1 MSNDET
7 TGEIGNTDSGNTDSG
22 KTDSS
27 NSESG
32 KGRPTPKRKES
43 ESARK
48 QGISVPKDPKAAR
61 RAARERDRESRAKS
75 RAGLMAGDPAFFPSR
90 DAGPVKAQVRNYVDR
105 RRTVGEFFV
114 PFAFIVLLLGLVNN
128 PTVQTAVVY
137 VWTSVLLLVVLDTIL
152 VGILLGRSLRKDF
165 PEKSNRKGAV
175 SYGVLRALQL
185 RRFRIPPPRIKAGG
199 KPVTPKVKNK

>member
-7 TGEIGNTDSGNTDSG
+7 TGEIA
-22 KTDSS
+22 

-32 KGRPTPKRKES
+32 KGRPTPKRKEA

-48 QGISVPKDPKAAR
+48 QGITVPKDPKAAR
-61 RAARERDRESRAKS
+61 RAARDRDREARAKS
-75 RAGLMAGDPAFFPSR
+75 RAGLMAGDPAYFPRR
-90 DAGPVKAQVRNYVDR
+90 DAGPVKAQVRDYIDR

-114 PFAFIVLLLGLVNN
+114 PFAFVVLLMGLINN
-128 PTVQTAVVY
+128 PTVQATVVY

-152 VGILLGRSLRKDF
+152 VGILLGRSLRKDY
-165 PEKSNRKGAV
+165 PDKSDRKGAV

-199 KPVTPKVKNK
+199 QPVTPKVKRK

>member
-7 TGEIGNTDSGNTDSG
+7 TGETA
-22 KTDSS
+22 
-27 NSESG
+27 NSEIG
-32 KGRPTPKRKES
+32 KGRPTPKRKEA

-48 QGISVPKDPKAAR
+48 QGITVPKDPKAAR
-61 RAARERDRESRAKS
+61 RAARERDREARAKS
-75 RAGLMAGDPAFFPSR
+75 RAGLMAGDPAYFPRR
-90 DAGPVKAQVRNYVDR
+90 DAGPVKAQVRDYIDR

-114 PFAFIVLLLGLVNN
+114 PFAFVVLLMGLVNN
-128 PTVQTAVVY
+128 PTVQATVVY

-152 VGILLGRSLRKDF
+152 VGILLGRSLRKDY
-165 PEKSNRKGAV
+165 PAKSDRKGAV

-199 KPVTPKVKNK
+199 APVTPKIKKK

>member
-1 MSNDET
+1 MSNEET
-7 TGEIGNTDSGNTDSG
+7 TGEIGTN
-22 KTDSS
+22 
-27 NSESG
+27 ESG
-32 KGRPTPKRKES
+32 KGRPTPKRKEA

-61 RAARERDRESRAKS
+61 RAARDRDREARAKS
-75 RAGLMAGDPAFFPSR
+75 RAGLMAGDPAYFPRR
-90 DAGPVKAQVRNYVDR
+90 DAGPVKAQVRDYVDR

-114 PFAFIVLLLGLVNN
+114 PFAFVVLLLGLVNN
-128 PTVQTAVVY
+128 PTVQTTVVY

-165 PEKSNRKGAV
+165 PEKSDRKGAV

-199 KPVTPKVKNK
+199 APVTPKIKKK

>member
-7 TGEIGNTDSGNTDSG
+7 TSEIA
-22 KTDSS
+22 

-32 KGRPTPKRKES
+32 KGRPTPKRKEA

-48 QGISVPKDPKAAR
+48 QGITVPKDPKAAR
-61 RAARERDRESRAKS
+61 RAARERDREARAKS
-75 RAGLMAGDPAFFPSR
+75 RAGLMAGDPAYFPRR
-90 DAGPVKAQVRNYVDR
+90 DAGPVKAQVRDYVDR

-114 PFAFIVLLLGLVNN
+114 PFAFVVLLMGLVNN
-128 PTVQTAVVY
+128 PTVQTTVVY

-152 VGILLGRSLRKDF
+152 VGILLGRSLRKDY
-165 PEKSNRKGAV
+165 PEKSDRKGAV

-199 KPVTPKVKNK
+199 APVTPKIKKK

>member
-1 MSNDET
+1 MSNEET
-7 TGEIGNTDSGNTDSG
+7 TGETGT
-22 KTDSS
+22 
-27 NSESG
+27 SESG
-32 KGRPTPKRKES
+32 KGRPTPKRKEA

-61 RAARERDRESRAKS
+61 KAARDRDREARAKS
-75 RAGLMAGDPAFFPSR
+75 RAGLMAGDPAYFPRR
-90 DAGPVKAQVRNYVDR
+90 DAGPVKAQVRDYIDR

-114 PFAFIVLLLGLVNN
+114 PFAFLVLLLGLVNN
-128 PTVQTAVVY
+128 PTVQTTVVY

-152 VGILLGRSLRKDF
+152 VGILLGRSLRKDY
-165 PEKSNRKGAV
+165 PEKSDRKGAV

-199 KPVTPKVKNK
+199 APITPKIKKK

>member
-7 TGEIGNTDSGNTDSG
+7 TGELGNI
-22 KTDSS
+22 
-27 NSESG
+27 ESG
-32 KGRPTPKRKES
+32 KGRPTPKRKEA

-61 RAARERDRESRAKS
+61 RAASARDREARTKS
-75 RAGLMAGDPAFFPSR
+75 RAGLMAGDPAFFPRR
-90 DAGPVKAQVRNYVDR
+90 DAGPVKAQVRDYIDR

-114 PFAFIVLLLGLVNN
+114 PFAFVVLLLGLVNN
-128 PTVQTAVVY
+128 PTVQTTVVY

-152 VGILLGRSLRKDF
+152 VGILLGRSLRKDY
-165 PEKSNRKGAV
+165 PDKADRKGAV

-199 KPVTPKVKNK
+199 KPITPKVKSK

>member
-7 TGEIGNTDSGNTDSG
+7 TGEITNT
-22 KTDSS
+22 
-27 NSESG
+27 ESG
-32 KGRPTPKRKES
+32 KGRPTPKRKEA

-48 QGISVPKDPKAAR
+48 QGITVPRDPTAAR
-61 RAARERDRESRAKS
+61 RAARERDREARAKS
-75 RAGLMAGDPAFFPSR
+75 RAGLMAGDPAYFPRR
-90 DAGPVKAQVRNYVDR
+90 DAGPVKAQVRDYIDR

-114 PFAFIVLLLGLVNN
+114 PFAFVVLLMGLINN
-128 PTVQTAVVY
+128 PTVQATVVY

-152 VGILLGRSLRKDF
+152 VGILLGRSLRKDY
-165 PEKSNRKGAV
+165 PDKSDRKGAV

-199 KPVTPKVKNK
+199 MPVTPKVKKK

>member
-7 TGEIGNTDSGNTDSG
+7 TGESGT
-22 KTDSS
+22 
-27 NSESG
+27 SESG

-61 RAARERDRESRAKS
+61 RAARDRDREARAKS
-75 RAGLMAGDPAFFPSR
+75 RAGLMAGDPAYFPSR
-90 DAGPVKAQVRNYVDR
+90 DAGPVKAQVRDYIDR

-114 PFAFIVLLLGLVNN
+114 PFAFVVLLMGLVNN
-128 PTVQTAVVY
+128 PTVQTTVVY

-165 PEKSNRKGAV
+165 PEKSERKGAV

-185 RRFRIPPPRIKAGG
+185 RRFRIPPPRLKAGG
-199 KPVTPKVKNK
+199 KPITPKIKK

>member
-1 MSNDET
+1 MSNEES
-7 TGEIGNTDSGNTDSG
+7 TGETA
-22 KTDSS
+22 
-27 NSESG
+27 NSELG
-32 KGRPTPKRKES
+32 KGRPTPKRKEA

-48 QGISVPKDPKAAR
+48 QGITVPKDPKAAR
-61 RAARERDRESRAKS
+61 RAARERDREARAKS
-75 RAGLMAGDPAFFPSR
+75 RAGLMAGDPAYFPRR
-90 DAGPVKAQVRNYVDR
+90 DAGPVKAQVRDYIDR

-114 PFAFIVLLLGLVNN
+114 PFAFVVLLMGLVNN

-152 VGILLGRSLRKDF
+152 VGILLGRSLRKDY
-165 PEKSNRKGAV
+165 PAKSDRKGAV

-199 KPVTPKVKNK
+199 APVTPKVKKK

>member
-7 TGEIGNTDSGNTDSG
+7 TGEIA
-22 KTDSS
+22 

-32 KGRPTPKRKES
+32 KGRPTPKRKEA

-48 QGISVPKDPKAAR
+48 QGITVPKDPKAAR
-61 RAARERDRESRAKS
+61 RAARDRDREARAKS
-75 RAGLMAGDPAFFPSR
+75 RAGLMAGDPAYFPRR
-90 DAGPVKAQVRNYVDR
+90 DAGPVKAQVRDYIDR

-114 PFAFIVLLLGLVNN
+114 PFAFVVLLMGLVNN
-128 PTVQTAVVY
+128 PTVQTTVVY

-152 VGILLGRSLRKDF
+152 VGILLGRSLRKDY
-165 PEKSNRKGAV
+165 PDKSDRKGAV

-199 KPVTPKVKNK
+199 QPVTPKVKKK

>member
-1 MSNDET
+1 MSNEET
-7 TGEIGNTDSGNTDSG
+7 TGETGT
-22 KTDSS
+22 
-27 NSESG
+27 SESG
-32 KGRPTPKRKES
+32 KGRPTPKRKEA

-61 RAARERDRESRAKS
+61 KAARDRDREARAKS
-75 RAGLMAGDPAFFPSR
+75 RAGLMAGDPAFFPRR
-90 DAGPVKAQVRNYVDR
+90 DAGPVKAQVRDYVDR

-114 PFAFIVLLLGLVNN
+114 PFAFVVLLLGLVNN
-128 PTVQTAVVY
+128 PTVQTTVVY

-152 VGILLGRSLRKDF
+152 VGILLGRSLRKDY
-165 PEKSNRKGAV
+165 PEKSDRKGAV

-199 KPVTPKVKNK
+199 APITPKIKKK

>member
-1 MSNDET
+1 MTNEET
-7 TGEIGNTDSGNTDSG
+7 TGDIGNNESA
-22 KTDSS
+22 

-48 QGISVPKDPKAAR
+48 LGISVPKDPKAAR
-61 RAARERDRESRAKS
+61 RAASARDREARAKS
-75 RAGLMAGDPAFFPSR
+75 RAGLMAGDPAYFPRR
-90 DAGPVKAQVRNYVDR
+90 DAGPVKAQVRDYVDR

-114 PFAFIVLLLGLVNN
+114 PFAFVVLLLGLINN
-128 PTVQTAVVY
+128 PTVQTTVVY

-165 PEKSNRKGAV
+165 PQKSDRKAAV

-199 KPVTPKVKNK
+199 KPVTPKIKK

>member
-7 TGEIGNTDSGNTDSG
+7 SGETTNT
-22 KTDSS
+22 
-27 NSESG
+27 ESG
-32 KGRPTPKRKES
+32 KGRPTPKRKEA

-48 QGISVPKDPKAAR
+48 QGITVPRDAKAAR
-61 RAARERDRESRAKS
+61 RAARERDREARAKS
-75 RAGLMAGDPAFFPSR
+75 RAGLMAGDPAYFPRR
-90 DAGPVKAQVRNYVDR
+90 DAGPVKAQVRDYIDR

-114 PFAFIVLLLGLVNN
+114 PFAFVVLLMGLINN
-128 PTVQTAVVY
+128 PTVQATVVY

-152 VGILLGRSLRKDF
+152 VGILLGRSLRKDY
-165 PEKSNRKGAV
+165 PDKSDRKGAV

-199 KPVTPKVKNK
+199 MPVTPKVKKK

>member
-1 MSNDET
+1 MSNEET
-7 TGEIGNTDSGNTDSG
+7 TGETGT
-22 KTDSS
+22 
-27 NSESG
+27 SESG
-32 KGRPTPKRKES
+32 KGRPTPKRKEA

-61 RAARERDRESRAKS
+61 KAARDRDREARAKS
-75 RAGLMAGDPAFFPSR
+75 RAGLMAGDPAYFPRR
-90 DAGPVKAQVRNYVDR
+90 DAGPVKAQVRDYIDR

-114 PFAFIVLLLGLVNN
+114 PFAFVVLLLGLVNN
-128 PTVQTAVVY
+128 PTVQTTVVY

-165 PEKSNRKGAV
+165 PEKSDRKGAV

-199 KPVTPKVKNK
+199 APVTPKINKK

>member
-1 MSNDET
+1 MNNDET
-7 TGEIGNTDSGNTDSG
+7 TGEIGTG
-22 KTDSS
+22 
-27 NSESG
+27 EAG
-32 KGRPTPKRKES
+32 KGRPTPKRKEA

-61 RAARERDRESRAKS
+61 RAAKDRDREARAKS
-75 RAGLMAGDPAFFPSR
+75 RAGLMAGDPAYFPRR
-90 DAGPVKAQVRNYVDR
+90 DAGPVKAQVRDYVDR

-114 PFAFIVLLLGLVNN
+114 PFAFVVLLLGLVNN
-128 PTVQTAVVY
+128 PTVQTTVVY

-165 PEKSNRKGAV
+165 PDKSDRKGAV

-199 KPVTPKVKNK
+199 KPVTPKIKKK

>member
-1 MSNDET
+1 MSSDET
-7 TGEIGNTDSGNTDSG
+7 TGDIGNND
-22 KTDSS
+22 
-27 NSESG
+27 SG
-32 KGRPTPKRKES
+32 KGRPTPKRKEA

-61 RAARERDRESRAKS
+61 RAARDRDREARAKS
-75 RAGLMAGDPAFFPSR
+75 RAGLMAGDPAYFPRR
-90 DAGPVKAQVRNYVDR
+90 DAGPVKAHVRDYIDR

-114 PFAFIVLLLGLVNN
+114 PFAFVVLLLGLVNN
-128 PTVQTAVVY
+128 PTVQTTVVY

-152 VGILLGRSLRKDF
+152 VGILLGRALRKDF
-165 PEKSNRKGAV
+165 PDKSERKGAV

-199 KPVTPKVKNK
+199 QPVTPKIKK

>member
-7 TGEIGNTDSGNTDSG
+7 TSEIGTG
-22 KTDSS
+22 
-27 NSESG
+27 EAG
-32 KGRPTPKRKES
+32 KGRPTPKRKEA

-61 RAARERDRESRAKS
+61 RAARERDREARAKS
-75 RAGLMAGDPAFFPSR
+75 RAGLMAGDPAFFPRR
-90 DAGPVKAQVRNYVDR
+90 DAGPVKAQVRDYIDR

-114 PFAFIVLLLGLVNN
+114 PFAFVVLLLGLVNN
-128 PTVQTAVVY
+128 PTVQTTVVY

-152 VGILLGRSLRKDF
+152 VGILLGRSLRKDY
-165 PEKSNRKGAV
+165 PNKTDRKGAV

-199 KPVTPKVKNK
+199 KPVTPKVKK

>member
-1 MSNDET
+1 MSNEET
-7 TGEIGNTDSGNTDSG
+7 TGETGT
-22 KTDSS
+22 
-27 NSESG
+27 SESG
-32 KGRPTPKRKES
+32 KGRPTPKRKEA

-61 RAARERDRESRAKS
+61 KAARDRDREARAKS
-75 RAGLMAGDPAFFPSR
+75 RAGLMAGDPAYFPRR
-90 DAGPVKAQVRNYVDR
+90 DAGPVKAQVRDYIDR

-114 PFAFIVLLLGLVNN
+114 PFAFVVLLLGLVNN
-128 PTVQTAVVY
+128 PTVQTTVVY

-152 VGILLGRSLRKDF
+152 IGILLGRSLRKDY
-165 PEKSNRKGAV
+165 PEKSDRKGAV

-199 KPVTPKVKNK
+199 APITPKIKKK

>member
-1 MSNDET
+1 MSKDET
-7 TGEIGNTDSGNTDSG
+7 TGESGNI
-22 KTDSS
+22 
-27 NSESG
+27 ESG
-32 KGRPTPKRKES
+32 KGRPTPKRKEA

-61 RAARERDRESRAKS
+61 RAARERDREARAKS
-75 RAGLMAGDPAFFPSR
+75 RAGLMAGDPAYFPRR
-90 DAGPVKAQVRNYVDR
+90 DAGPVKAQVRDYIDR

-114 PFAFIVLLLGLVNN
+114 PFAFVVLLLGLVNN
-128 PTVQTAVVY
+128 PTVQTTVVY

-152 VGILLGRSLRKDF
+152 VGILLGRTLRKEF
-165 PEKSNRKGAV
+165 PDKSQRKGAV

-199 KPVTPKVKNK
+199 KPVTPKVKK

>member
-7 TGEIGNTDSGNTDSG
+7 TGESG
-22 KTDSS
+22 

-61 RAARERDRESRAKS
+61 RAARDRDREARAKS

-90 DAGPVKAQVRNYVDR
+90 DAGPVKAQVRDYVDR

-114 PFAFIVLLLGLVNN
+114 PFAFVVLLLGLVNN
-128 PTVQTAVVY
+128 PTVQTTVVH

-152 VGILLGRSLRKDF
+152 VGILLGRSLRKEF
-165 PEKSNRKGAV
+165 PDKSQRKGAV

-199 KPVTPKVKNK
+199 KPVTPKIKK

>member
-7 TGEIGNTDSGNTDSG
+7 TGEIGTG
-22 KTDSS
+22 
-27 NSESG
+27 EVG
-32 KGRPTPKRKES
+32 KGRPTPKRKEA

-61 RAARERDRESRAKS
+61 RAAKDRDREARAKS
-75 RAGLMAGDPAFFPSR
+75 RAGLMAGDPAYFPRR
-90 DAGPVKAQVRNYVDR
+90 DAGPVKAQVRDYVDR

-114 PFAFIVLLLGLVNN
+114 PFAFVVLLLGLVNN
-128 PTVQTAVVY
+128 PTVQTTVVY

-165 PEKSNRKGAV
+165 PEKSDRKGAV

-199 KPVTPKVKNK
+199 KPVTPKIKKDK

>member
-1 MSNDET
+1 MSNEET
-7 TGEIGNTDSGNTDSG
+7 TGETGT
-22 KTDSS
+22 
-27 NSESG
+27 SESG
-32 KGRPTPKRKES
+32 KGRPTPKRKEA

-61 RAARERDRESRAKS
+61 RAARDRDREARAKS
-75 RAGLMAGDPAFFPSR
+75 RAGLMAGDPAYFPRR
-90 DAGPVKAQVRNYVDR
+90 DAGPVKAQVRDYVDR

-114 PFAFIVLLLGLVNN
+114 PFAFVVLLLGLVNN
-128 PTVQTAVVY
+128 PTVQTTVVY

-152 VGILLGRSLRKDF
+152 VGILLGRSLRKDY
-165 PEKSNRKGAV
+165 PEKSDRKGAV

-199 KPVTPKVKNK
+199 APITPKIKKK

>member
-1 MSNDET
+1 MSNDEP
-7 TGEIGNTDSGNTDSG
+7 TGE
-22 KTDSS
+22 KS
-27 NSESG
+27 NSEIG
-32 KGRPTPKRKES
+32 KGRPTPKRKEA

-61 RAARERDRESRAKS
+61 RAARDRDREARAKS
-75 RAGLMAGDPAFFPSR
+75 RAGLMSGDPAYFPRR
-90 DAGPVKAQVRNYVDR
+90 DAGPVKAQVRDYIDR

-114 PFAFIVLLLGLVNN
+114 PFAFVVLLMGLVNN
-128 PTVQTAVVY
+128 PTVQATVVY

-165 PEKSNRKGAV
+165 PEKSDRKGAV

-199 KPVTPKVKNK
+199 QPVTPKVKKK

>member
-7 TGEIGNTDSGNTDSG
+7 TGESV
-22 KTDSS
+22 

-32 KGRPTPKRKES
+32 KGRPTPKRKEA

-61 RAARERDRESRAKS
+61 RAARDRDREARAKS
-75 RAGLMAGDPAFFPSR
+75 RAGLMAGDPAYFPSR
-90 DAGPVKAQVRNYVDR
+90 DAGPVKAQVRDYIDR

-114 PFAFIVLLLGLVNN
+114 PFAFVVLLMGLVNN
-128 PTVQTAVVY
+128 PTVQTTVVY

-165 PEKSNRKGAV
+165 PEKSQRKGAV

-199 KPVTPKVKNK
+199 KPATPKIKK

>member
-1 MSNDET
+1 MSNEET
-7 TGEIGNTDSGNTDSG
+7 TGGIGNSESG
-22 KTDSS
+22 S
-27 NSESG
+27 NESG

-48 QGISVPKDPKAAR
+48 LGISVPKDPKAAR
-61 RAARERDRESRAKS
+61 RAASARDREARAKS
-75 RAGLMAGDPAFFPSR
+75 RAGLMAGDPAYFPRR
-90 DAGPVKAQVRNYVDR
+90 DAGPVKAQVRDYVDR

-114 PFAFIVLLLGLVNN
+114 PFAFVVLLLGLINN
-128 PTVQTAVVY
+128 PTVQTTVVY

-152 VGILLGRSLRKDF
+152 VGILLGRSLRKEF
-165 PEKSNRKGAV
+165 PQKSDRKGAV

-199 KPVTPKVKNK
+199 KPVTPKIKK

>member
-1 MSNDET
+1 MSNEET
-7 TGEIGNTDSGNTDSG
+7 TGETGT
-22 KTDSS
+22 
-27 NSESG
+27 SESG
-32 KGRPTPKRKES
+32 KGRPTPKRKDA

-61 RAARERDRESRAKS
+61 KAARDRDREARAKS
-75 RAGLMAGDPAFFPSR
+75 RAGLMAGDPAYFPRR
-90 DAGPVKAQVRNYVDR
+90 DAGPVKAQVRDYIDR

-114 PFAFIVLLLGLVNN
+114 PFAFVVLLLGLVNN
-128 PTVQTAVVY
+128 PTVQTTVVY

-165 PEKSNRKGAV
+165 PEKSDRKGAV

-199 KPVTPKVKNK
+199 APVTPKLKKK

>member
-1 MSNDET
+1 MSNEET
-7 TGEIGNTDSGNTDSG
+7 TGEIGNGESGNH
-22 KTDSS
+22 
-27 NSESG
+27 ESG

-48 QGISVPKDPKAAR
+48 LGISIPKDPKAAR
-61 RAARERDRESRAKS
+61 RAASARDREARAKS
-75 RAGLMAGDPAFFPSR
+75 RAGLMAGDPAYFPRR
-90 DAGPVKAQVRNYVDR
+90 DAGPVKAQVRDYVDR

-114 PFAFIVLLLGLVNN
+114 PFAFVVLLLGLINN
-128 PTVQTAVVY
+128 PTVQTTVVY

-165 PEKSNRKGAV
+165 PEKSERKGAV

-185 RRFRIPPPRIKAGG
+185 RRFRIPPPRLKAGG
-199 KPVTPKVKNK
+199 KPVTPKIKK

>member
-7 TGEIGNTDSGNTDSG
+7 TGDSGNI
-22 KTDSS
+22 
-27 NSESG
+27 ESG
-32 KGRPTPKRKES
+32 KGRPTPKRKEA

-61 RAARERDRESRAKS
+61 RAARERDREARAKS
-75 RAGLMAGDPAFFPSR
+75 RAGLMAGDPAYFPRR
-90 DAGPVKAQVRNYVDR
+90 DAGPVKAQVRDYIDR

-114 PFAFIVLLLGLVNN
+114 PFAFVVLLMGLVNN
-128 PTVQTAVVY
+128 PTVQTTVVY

-152 VGILLGRSLRKDF
+152 VGILLGRSLRKEF
-165 PEKSNRKGAV
+165 PDKSQRKGAV

-199 KPVTPKVKNK
+199 KPVIPKVKK

>member
-7 TGEIGNTDSGNTDSG
+7 TGESGNI
-22 KTDSS
+22 
-27 NSESG
+27 ESG
-32 KGRPTPKRKES
+32 KGRPTPKRKEA

-61 RAARERDRESRAKS
+61 RAARERDREARAKS
-75 RAGLMAGDPAFFPSR
+75 RAGLMAGDPAFFPRR
-90 DAGPVKAQVRNYVDR
+90 DAGPVKAQVRDYIDR

-114 PFAFIVLLLGLVNN
+114 PFAFVVLLLGLVNN
-128 PTVQTAVVY
+128 PTVQTTVVY

-165 PEKSNRKGAV
+165 PVKSDRKGAV

>member
-1 MSNDET
+1 MSNEET
-7 TGEIGNTDSGNTDSG
+7 TGETGT
-22 KTDSS
+22 
-27 NSESG
+27 SESG
-32 KGRPTPKRKES
+32 KGRPTPKRKEA

-61 RAARERDRESRAKS
+61 KAARDRDREARAKS
-75 RAGLMAGDPAFFPSR
+75 RAGLMAGDPAFFPRR
-90 DAGPVKAQVRNYVDR
+90 DAGPVKAQVRDYIDR

-114 PFAFIVLLLGLVNN
+114 PFAFVVLLLGLVNN
-128 PTVQTAVVY
+128 PTVQTTVVY

-152 VGILLGRSLRKDF
+152 VGILLGRSLRKDY
-165 PEKSNRKGAV
+165 PEKSDRKGAV

-199 KPVTPKVKNK
+199 APVTPKMKKK

>member
-7 TGEIGNTDSGNTDSG
+7 TGETA
-22 KTDSS
+22 
-27 NSESG
+27 NSETG
-32 KGRPTPKRKES
+32 KGRPTPKRKDV

-48 QGISVPKDPKAAR
+48 QGITVPKDPKAAR
-61 RAARERDRESRAKS
+61 RAARERDREARAKS
-75 RAGLMAGDPAFFPSR
+75 RAGLMAGDPAYFPRR
-90 DAGPVKAQVRNYVDR
+90 DAGPVKAQVRDYIDR

-114 PFAFIVLLLGLVNN
+114 PFAFVVLLLGLVNN
-128 PTVQTAVVY
+128 PTVQTTVVY

-152 VGILLGRSLRKDF
+152 VGILLGRSLRKDY
-165 PEKSNRKGAV
+165 PEKSERKGAV

-199 KPVTPKVKNK
+199 APVTPKIKKK

>member
-1 MSNDET
+1 MSNEET
-7 TGEIGNTDSGNTDSG
+7 TGETGA
-22 KTDSS
+22 
-27 NSESG
+27 SESG
-32 KGRPTPKRKES
+32 KGRPTPKRKEA

-61 RAARERDRESRAKS
+61 KAARDRDREARAKS
-75 RAGLMAGDPAFFPSR
+75 RAGLMAGDPAFFPRR
-90 DAGPVKAQVRNYVDR
+90 DAGPVKAQVRDYIDR

-114 PFAFIVLLLGLVNN
+114 PFAFVVLLLGLVNN
-128 PTVQTAVVY
+128 PTVQTTVVY

-152 VGILLGRSLRKDF
+152 VGILLGRSLRKDY
-165 PEKSNRKGAV
+165 PEKSDRKGAV

-199 KPVTPKVKNK
+199 APITPKIKKK